1 MSLRRRKAETEAP
14 ETDVPETE
22 EGRDGG
28 RPRRLSARRKVCV
41 FKDCG
46 RLESSY
52 RLISFEWCVL
62 VQRCVSL
69 VDDIGRVFG
78 CGWVVGRVCMVGVW
92 WKREWQ
98 KERNLSG
105 DRVLMIGSLYPVCL
119 RIHYELH

>member
-1 MSLRRRKAETEAP
+1 MSPRRRKAETE
-14 ETDVPETE
+14 ED
-22 EGRDGG
+22 RDGCPRDG
-28 RPRRLSARRKVCV
+28 RCV
-41 FKDCG
+41 FLKIVEG
-46 RLESSY
+46 LSGSY